1 MKIERVGS
9 NLILLQIASESTGCV
24 SYVLGSLN
32 DKSCII
38 IDPLMEFDLYRSALL
53 ENGLTA
59 VGLIDT
65 HTHADHFSGLRY
77 LSEFFPSAFL
87 AVYNT
92 APVKFRCQKL
102 KDNEALNERLPPSF
116 SDGGASL
123 RVLFTPGH
131 ASDHM
136 CLNLDTTSP
145 NKQILFS
152 GDCLFIGDVG
162 RTDLGRGNN
171 HEMFDSLFNRI
182 LKLDP
187 NTVVYPAHIGAK
199 HFLSTGKSSTT
210 IAVERETNPAL
221 QAKDEDEF
229 VRYMTEG
236 WPPKPDHYQD
246 IILANLGE
254 ITVDEARKRMQSQSN
269 AKA

>member
-1 MKIERVGS
+1 M
-9 NLILLQIASESTGCV
+9 ILLQIARESTGCV
-24 SYVLGSLN
+24 SYILGSLA

-38 IDPLMEFDLYRSALL
+38 VDPLLDYELYRAALQ
-53 ENGLTA
+53 ESGFTV
-59 VGLIDT
+59 VGIIDT

-77 LSEFFPSAFL
+77 LSDFFPSAFL

-92 APVKFRCQKL
+92 SPVRFECKKL
-102 KDNEALNERLPPSF
+102 QDNEVLDERLPAYSH
-116 SDGGASL
+116 GEASV

-136 CLNLDTTSP
+136 CLLISTNNP
-145 NKQILFS
+145 RKQMLLS

-171 HEMFDSLFNRI
+171 HEMFDSLFNKI

-187 NTVVYPAHIGAK
+187 NTEVYPAHIGAK
-199 HFLSTGKSSTT
+199 HFLFTGETRTT

-221 QAKDEDEF
+221 QIKDEDEF
-229 VRYMTEG
+229 IKYMTEG
-236 WPPKPDHYQD
+236 WPPKPEHYQD

-254 ITVDEARKRMQSQSN
+254 ITLAEARNRMQSKHST
-269 AKA
+269 